1 MNADEN
7 RDDDDDDDAAGE
19 GVDPALVAVLEQ
31 LWRAE
36 CEAREARE
44 SHESLESLESRERP
58 ARAWSLAKLSKQAGV
73 PMSAL
78 RRQLTALVDS
88 GLVVTTQSEN
98 GTGTASLSDEGR
110 TFCAEVFGTGT
121 PETL

>member
-7 RDDDDDDDAAGE
+7 RDDDDDDAAGE

>member
-1 MNADEN
+1 MNADEK
-7 RDDDDDDDAAGE
+7 RDDDDAAGE
-19 GVDPALVAVLEQ
+19 GAEEGIDPVLVAVLEQ

-36 CEAREARE
+36 CEAREVRE
-44 SHESLESLESRERP
+44 TLETRERP

-73 PMSAL
+73 PMSGL

-88 GLVVTTQSEN
+88 GLVVTTQAED

-110 TFCAEVFGTGT
+110 AFCAEVFGTGT

>member
-1 MNADEN
+1 MNADED
-7 RDDDDDDDAAGE
+7 RDDDAEGE
-19 GVDPALVAVLEQ
+19 GVDPVLIAVLEQ

-36 CEAREARE
+36 CEARGVYEA
-44 SHESLESLESRERP
+44 HEMRDRP
-58 ARAWSLAKLSKQAGV
+58 NARAWSLAKLSKQAGA

-88 GLVVTTQSEN
+88 GLVVTTLAED

-110 TFCAEVFGTGT
+110 AFCQEVFGAGAGDA
-121 PETL
+121 